1 MLFRKISILLIICLT
16 ISCCIPALSQQIISG
31 TIHDAGSGEALP
43 YIAVSLKKTLL
54 STVSNE
60 NGQFV
65 FNIPESVTEDTLVI
79 SSIGFEPQYYSLASI
94 NSALQIKLK
103 SNSFELKEVMILPM
117 PPEHYIKMA
126 MNSIKKNYPRQ
137 PFQTEAYYREIFTEN
152 DSIISF
158 TEAVFNSF
166 YPHYCDTSA
175 KNSHQ
180 LLLYN
185 KADDKKIA
193 FMNKENKAKRKRKKD
208 KNETSVIDTSK
219 SGPIDIKGVIGGPD
233 AILGLDVVRG
243 AEDYLDSTDF
253 RHFEYSFAASSSYNN
268 KELMVIDFKSKKRND
283 HVKKNGKIYI
293 DLESNAIVSVDY
305 SGDITLPT
313 MVYPALF
320 VLGVSVDRP
329 TFHKKIDY
337 VKINNEWYPQ
347 RIHAGAEVLLVKKHL
362 FRENEHS
369 HVVVDGIFV
378 VNKTLTEN
386 VKPIEEKKKYSKKKN
401 MSEQV
406 YNDNN
411 VTWDQING
419 IKR

>member
-1 MLFRKISILLIICLT
+1 MSFRKISILLIISLF
-16 ISCCIPALSQQIISG
+16 ISTSFTALSQPIISG
-31 TIHDAGSGEALP
+31 TIHDAISGEALP
-43 YIAVSLKKTLL
+43 YIALSLKKNLL

-60 NGQFV
+60 NGQFEFTV
-65 FNIPESVTEDTLVI
+65 PATITDDTLVI
-79 SSIGFEPQYYSLASI
+79 SSIGFEPQYLSVASI
-94 NSALQIKLK
+94 NSPLNIKLK
-103 SNSFELKEVMILPM
+103 PNSFELKEVMILPM

-158 TEAVFNSF
+158 TEAVFNSY

-193 FMNKENKAKRKRKKD
+193 FMNKQNKAKKKRKKD

-219 SGPIDIKGVIGGPD
+219 TGPIDIKGAIGGPD

-243 AEDYLDSTDF
+243 AEDYLDSTKF
-253 RHFEYSFAASSSYNN
+253 RYFEYSFAASSTYDN
-268 KELMVIDFKSKKRND
+268 KELMVIDFKSRKRND

-313 MVYPALF
+313 MIYPALF

-337 VKINNEWYPQ
+337 VKVNKEWYPQ
-347 RIHAGAEVLLVKKHL
+347 RIKAGAEVTLLKKHL

-369 HVVVDGIFV
+369 RIVVDGIFV

-386 VKPIEEKKKYSKKKN
+386 VKPIEEKKKYSNKKN

-406 YNDNN
+406 YNDDKI
-411 VTWDQING
+411 TWNQINA